1 MKKNRAPADVATEEE
16 LERIKR
22 AAIVAMFSDDE
33 LMDLLVLKGG
43 NAMDIIH
50 QANARASV
58 DLDFSVEDD
67 FDDQAAQPKIERA
80 IKTTFAQHKY
90 HAFEV
95 KMIKKPK
102 KPDEMPEDLAS
113 FWGGY
118 LVEFKLI
125 TQKRANE
132 VEHDPETMRREA
144 IRLGE
149 GTRFTIDISRHEYI
163 ADKEEYELDG
173 YVIYAYPPDMI
184 VSEKLRAICQQ
195 MPEYAGIIQRN
206 GLGNQRARDFLDIE
220 VLVRMFS
227 IDLATERVRY
237 MVEQMFAAKRVPLY
251 LLGKIR
257 QTRDF
262 HAQGYEAVRATMK
275 PGVEVKPFDDYFD
288 FVVDACR
295 GLEPLWNV

>member
-1 MKKNRAPADVATEEE
+1 MKKNRVSAGVVTAEE
-16 LERIKR
+16 LEVIKR
-22 AAIVAMFSDDE
+22 VAIVSMFADDE

-50 QANARASV
+50 QANSRASV
-58 DLDFSVEDD
+58 DLDFSMEKDLDYEAV
-67 FDDQAAQPKIERA
+67 QPKIERTIRA
-80 IKTTFAQHKY
+80 TFEQHKY
-90 HAFEV
+90 YAFDV
-95 KMIKKPK
+95 KMTQKPGK
-102 KPDEMPEDLAS
+102 MPNDLAS

-118 LVEFKLI
+118 MVEFKLI
-125 TQKRANE
+125 SQKRADE
-132 VEHDPETMRREA
+132 VKHDLSTMQREA
-144 IRLGE
+144 IRLGK
-149 GTRFTIDISRHEYI
+149 GTKFTIDISRYEYI

-173 YVIYAYPPDMI
+173 YVIYAYPPEMI

-237 MVEQMFAAKRVPLY
+237 MVEQMFAAKRVPLD

-275 PGVEVKPFDDYFD
+275 PGMEVKPFDDYFD

>member
-1 MKKNRAPADVATEEE
+1 MKKNRAPAGIATEEE
-16 LERIKR
+16 LDLIKR
-22 AAIVAMFSDDE
+22 TAIVAMFSDDD

-58 DLDFSVEDD
+58 DLDFSMESD
-67 FDDQAAQPKIERA
+67 FDYASVQPKVERA
-80 IKTTFAQHKY
+80 IQDTFAQHKY
-90 HAFEV
+90 HAFDV
-95 KMIKKPK
+95 KMTQRPGT
-102 KPDEMPEDLAS
+102 MPEDLAS

-125 TQKRANE
+125 AQKRADE
-132 VEHDPETMRREA
+132 VERDLSTMRREA

-149 GTRFTIDISRHEYI
+149 GNRFTIDISCHEYT
-163 ADKEEYELDG
+163 ADKERHELDDYFI
-173 YVIYAYPPDMI
+173 YVYPPEMI

-195 MPEYAGIIQRN
+195 MSEYAEIIQRN
-206 GLGNQRARDFLDIE
+206 GLGKQRARDFIDIE
-220 VLVRMFS
+220 VLVRKFG

-237 MVEQMFAAKRVPLY
+237 MVEQMFAAKRVPLE
-251 LLGKIR
+251 LLGKIG

>member
-1 MKKNRAPADVATEEE
+1 
-16 LERIKR
+16 
-22 AAIVAMFSDDE
+22 
-33 LMDLLVLKGG
+33 
-43 NAMDIIH
+43 
-50 QANARASV
+50 
-58 DLDFSVEDD
+58 
-67 FDDQAAQPKIERA
+67 
-80 IKTTFAQHKY
+80 
-90 HAFEV
+90 
-95 KMIKKPK
+95 
-102 KPDEMPEDLAS
+102 
-113 FWGGY
+113 
-118 LVEFKLI
+118 
-125 TQKRANE
+125 
-132 VEHDPETMRREA
+132 MRREA

-195 MPEYAGIIQRN
+195 MPEYAEIIQRN

-227 IDLATERVRY
+227 IDLATERVRV
-237 MVEQMFAAKRVPLY
+237 MVEQMFAAKRVPLE
-251 LLGKIR
+251 LLGKIG

>member
-1 MKKNRAPADVATEEE
+1 MKKNRAPAGIATAEE
-16 LERIKR
+16 LELIKR
-22 AAIVAMFSDDE
+22 TAIVAMFADDE

-58 DLDFSVEDD
+58 DLDFSMESD
-67 FDDQAAQPKIERA
+67 FDYEAVQPKIERA
-80 IKTTFAQHKY
+80 IRATFEQHKY
-90 HAFEV
+90 HAFDV
-95 KMIKKPK
+95 RMILKPGK
-102 KPDEMPEDLAS
+102 MPEDLAS

-125 TQKRANE
+125 AQKRADE
-132 VEHDPETMRREA
+132 VGHDLPTMRRES

-149 GTRFTIDISRHEYI
+149 GPKFTIDISRHEYT
-163 ADKEEYELDG
+163 ADKAEYELDG
-173 YVIYAYPPDMI
+173 YVIYAYPPEMI

-195 MPEYAGIIQRN
+195 MPEYAEIIQRN

-220 VLVRMFS
+220 VLVRMFD
-227 IDLATERVRY
+227 IDVASERVRY
-237 MVEQMFAAKRVPLY
+237 MVEQMFAAKRVPLA
-251 LLGKIR
+251 LLGKIG

-275 PGVEVKPFDDYFD
+275 PGVEVKPFADYFD
-288 FVVDACR
+288 FVVEACR
-295 GLEPLWNV
+295 RLEPLWNV